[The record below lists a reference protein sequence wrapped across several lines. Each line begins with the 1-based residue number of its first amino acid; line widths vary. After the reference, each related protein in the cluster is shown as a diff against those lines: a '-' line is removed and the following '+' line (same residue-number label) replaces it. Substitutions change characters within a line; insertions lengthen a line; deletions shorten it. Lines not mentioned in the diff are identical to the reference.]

1 MKIGIITWFT
11 GPNYGTNLQAIALQ
25 YYLRNHGYEVNLINY
40 EAPQANVTKEK
51 KPFIRKL
58 LNQPKKYA
66 VKFAMNRYKYK
77 IAERDR
83 KLRNSIITKCILT
96 PEIKT
101 IDELVK
107 TCNKFDLLICGS
119 DQIWNPNW
127 YDKFYYADYED
138 IKTNRISYA
147 PSMGVNAIPDSVAG
161 KIKHGLRQFK
171 AVSVREEKAAELL
184 APYLNEK
191 PQVVVDPTLLL
202 SSKDWTDIFP
212 DAGYEGDDYILAF
225 FLNDEKNHLEAVKKF
240 AKILKYK
247 LILVPYKGATYLQ
260 KADIYA
266 DAGLEDMLNL
276 IRNAKYVITDSFHI
290 TVFSIIHRKQFYTF
304 QRFKEDK
311 FTSQNVRVTN
321 LLSIVDL
328 SERLIPYQSTKIKML
343 NDINYDEH
351 IEKLNIEIEK
361 SKEFLKKSIEQ
372 TDYDEADCLKISF
385 VKPS

>member
-1 MKIGIITWFT
+1 MKQSMKIGIITWFT

-25 YYLRNHGYEVNLINY
+25 YYLRRRGYEVNLINY
-40 EAPQANVTKEK
+40 EVPSGIVIREK
-51 KPFIRKL
+51 KFFIRKL
-58 LNQPKKYA
+58 LYQPKKYA
-66 VKFAMNRYKYK
+66 IKFAMNRYKYK

-83 KLRNSIITKCILT
+83 KLRNSIVTKCNLT
-96 PEIKT
+96 PEIKS

-107 TCNKFDLLICGS
+107 TCNEFDLLICGS

-127 YDKFYYADYED
+127 YDKFYYADYNGIFAD
-138 IKTNRISYA
+138 RISYA
-147 PSMGVNAIPDSVAG
+147 PSMGVNAIPDSIVAE
-161 KIKHGLRQFK
+161 IQHGLKYFK

-202 SSKDWTDIFP
+202 TSEEWMDIFP
-212 DAGYEGDDYILAF
+212 DDGYEDSDYVFAF
-225 FLNDEKNHLEAVKKF
+225 FLNDEKKHLEATKRF
-240 AKILKYK
+240 ARILGYK
-247 LILVPYKGATYLQ
+247 LILVPYKGVTYLQ
-260 KADIYA
+260 NADIRA

-304 QRFKEDK
+304 QRFKEDE

-321 LLSIVDL
+321 LLNIVDL
-328 SERLIPYQSTKIKML
+328 PERLIPYQSTKIDML
-343 NDINYDEH
+343 DDINYDGH

-361 SKEFLKKSIEQ
+361 SKEFLENSIE
-372 TDYDEADCLKISF
+372 
-385 VKPS
+385 

>member
-25 YYLRNHGYEVNLINY
+25 YYLRSCGYEVNIINY
-40 EAPQANVTKEK
+40 EVPPVNVVKEK

-58 LNQPKKYA
+58 FYQPQKYA
-66 VKFAMNRYKYK
+66 IKFAMNRYKAQ
-77 IAERDR
+77 IAKRDN
-83 KLRNSIITKCILT
+83 KLRNSINTKCILT

-107 TCNKFDLLICGS
+107 ICNKFDLLICGS

-127 YDKFYYADYED
+127 YDKFYFVDYTG
-138 IKTNRISYA
+138 ITTNRISYA
-147 PSMGVNAIPDSVAG
+147 PSIGVNEIPDSVVAE
-161 KIKHGLRQFK
+161 IQHGLKQFK

-202 SSKDWTDIFP
+202 TSEEWLDIFQ
-212 DAGYEGDDYILAF
+212 DDGYEGNDYVFAF
-225 FLNDEKNHLEAVKKF
+225 FLNDEKKHLEATKKF
-240 AKILKYK
+240 ARILNCK
-247 LILVPYKGATYLQ
+247 LVLVPYKGATYLQ
-260 KADIYA
+260 NADIRA
-266 DAGLEDMLNL
+266 DSGLEDMLNL

-290 TVFSIIHRKQFYTF
+290 TVFSIIYRKQFYTF
-304 QRFKEDK
+304 QRFKEDE

-321 LLSIVDL
+321 LLNMVDL
-328 SERLIPYQSTKIKML
+328 PERLIPYLSTKIDKL
-343 NDINYDEH
+343 DDINYDGH

-361 SKEFLKKSIEQ
+361 SKEFLKNAIE
-372 TDYDEADCLKISF
+372 
-385 VKPS
+385 

>member
-40 EAPQANVTKEK
+40 EVPQANVTREK

-107 TCNKFDLLICGS
+107 TCNEFDLLICGS

-147 PSMGVNAIPDSVAG
+147 PSMGVNTIPDSVVV

-171 AVSVREEKAAELL
+171 AVSVREEKAAALL

-202 SSKDWTDIFP
+202 TSKDWMDIFP
-212 DAGYEGDDYILAF
+212 DAGYEGDDYIFAF
-225 FLNDEKNHLEAVKKF
+225 FLNDEKNHLEAIREF

-276 IRNAKYVITDSFHI
+276 IRNAKYVITDSFHV

-321 LLSIVDL
+321 LLSMVDL

-343 NDINYDEH
+343 NDINYDRH
-351 IEKLNIEIEK
+351 IEKLNVEIEK
-361 SKEFLKKSIEQ
+361 SKEFLKKSIE
-372 TDYDEADCLKISF
+372 
-385 VKPS
+385 

>member
-1 MKIGIITWFT
+1 MKYSMKIGIITWFT

-25 YYLRNHGYEVNLINY
+25 YYLRSHGYEVNLINY
-40 EAPQANVTKEK
+40 EVPQANVTREK

-107 TCNKFDLLICGS
+107 TCNEFDLLICGS

-147 PSMGVNAIPDSVAG
+147 PSMGVNTIPDSVVA

-171 AVSVREEKAAELL
+171 AVSVREEKAAALL

-202 SSKDWTDIFP
+202 TSKDWMDIFP
-212 DAGYEGDDYILAF
+212 DAGYEGNDYIFAF
-225 FLNDEKNHLEAVKKF
+225 FLNDEKNHLEAIREF

-276 IRNAKYVITDSFHI
+276 IRNAKYVITDSFHV

-321 LLSIVDL
+321 LLSMVDL

-343 NDINYDEH
+343 NDINYDGH

-361 SKEFLKKSIEQ
+361 SKEFLKKSI
-372 TDYDEADCLKISF
+372 K
-385 VKPS
+385 

>member
-1 MKIGIITWFT
+1 MKYSMKIGIITWFT

-40 EAPQANVTKEK
+40 EVPQANVTREK

-107 TCNKFDLLICGS
+107 TCNEFDLLICGS

-147 PSMGVNAIPDSVAG
+147 PSMGVNTIPDSVVV

-171 AVSVREEKAAELL
+171 AVSVREEKAAALL

-202 SSKDWTDIFP
+202 TSKDWMDIFP
-212 DAGYEGDDYILAF
+212 DAGYEGDDYIFAF
-225 FLNDEKNHLEAVKKF
+225 FLNDEKNHLEAIREF

-276 IRNAKYVITDSFHI
+276 IRNAKYVITDSFHV

-321 LLSIVDL
+321 LLSMVDL

-343 NDINYDEH
+343 NDINYDRH

-361 SKEFLKKSIEQ
+361 SKEFLKKSIE
-372 TDYDEADCLKISF
+372 
-385 VKPS
+385 